1 MSTGKVKFFNAEK
14 GFGFIT
20 SEDNKDIFVHYSAI
34 EVDGF
39 KTLEENQEVTF
50 EVVES
55 DRGPQARNVVPTAA
69 TTAE

>member
-20 SEDNKDIFVHYSAI
+20 TEDNKDIFVHYSAI
-34 EVDGF
+34 ESDGF

-50 EVVES
+50 EVIES
-55 DRGPQARNVVPTAA
+55 DRGPQARNVVPKTG
-69 TTAE
+69 E